1 MRNIV
6 FAGLVLIVAG
16 FAIYKG
22 IQAKDKP
29 LRKLAYFGNFEIKHA
44 DDGSIT
50 DTIHATIPDFSFTD
64 QQGNTVTQANF
75 EGKIYVIDYFYSTC
89 EGICPKMTK
98 QMDRV
103 ATHFKDDP
111 EIKFISHTVNP
122 EYDSVNV
129 LADYAA
135 ANNARYG
142 QWYFVTGDKKE
153 LYKLA
158 RENYMITASKGK
170 GDEEDFIHSPNFVL
184 IDKEKHIRGTYDG
197 TVTEEINQLIH
208 FLICLFQQHIVKGQ
222 HEKAHSHRQCG

>member
-6 FAGLVLIVAG
+6 FAGLILSVAA

-29 LRKLAYFGNFEIKHA
+29 LRKLAYFGNSEIKRGA
-44 DDGSIT
+44 NGTAT
-50 DTIHATIPDFSFTD
+50 DTIFATIPDFSFTD
-64 QQGNTVTQANF
+64 QKGNSVTQANF

-98 QMDRV
+98 QMGRV

-135 ANNARYG
+135 ANNADYG

-158 RENYMITASKGK
+158 RESYMITASKGK

-197 TVTEEINQLIH
+197 TVTEEINQLIDDIN
-208 FLICLFQQHIVKGQ
+208 LLKKEYSAKVVQ
-222 HEKAHSHRQCG
+222 